1 MLKPFPRR
9 LVLYPMALD
18 LSPFTVSE
26 NLHLRD
32 QLQELA
38 RKKQVIQ
45 LVRLKPDLT
54 FRAIG
59 NAEQLIVGIED
70 EHADFGFV
78 IHVLGDD
85 QPVSGISA
93 CCLDRV
99 LASGVAG

>member
-1 MLKPFPRR
+1 MHKPFPRR

-26 NLHLRD
+26 NLHFRN

-45 LVRLKPDLT
+45 LVRLKPNLT
-54 FRAIG
+54 FRAIR
-59 NAEQLIVGIED
+59 NAEQLIVSIED

-78 IHVLGDD
+78 VHVLGDD
-85 QPVSGISA
+85 QPVSGIWPVAFCSA
-93 CCLDRV
+93 
-99 LASGVAG
+99 

>member
-1 MLKPFPRR
+1 MLKPSPRR

-45 LVRLKPDLT
+45 LVRL
-54 FRAIG
+54 
-59 NAEQLIVGIED
+59 NLISP
-70 EHADFGFV
+70 FG
-78 IHVLGDD
+78 
-85 QPVSGISA
+85 PYETRSS
-93 CCLDRV
+93 
-99 LASGVAG
+99 